1 MKRFLF
7 TLAALSVLCFSA
19 VADDRDDYRQ
29 WAEQVRQEVW
39 SKPLSAFQQQ
49 ACPNEYKKHS
59 VVVLAAYEEVVVDQH
74 NKADAAMLLLTWQIM
89 RQVSVSYCHR
99 TLLAINDQAARDRFS
114 QYDFMSI
121 SRGYG
126 FWGKEKQQAML
137 GIRIIKPDGTV
148 REVSTDDYVRTAEGR
163 KGKEERS
170 KLAVPDLQVGDLMDV
185 FTYSV
190 SELNERSTDPFVFR
204 FRGPYPILSNQVHCV
219 IDPTMTTQYR
229 TLNGAP
235 DFRESKDENGNIVLD
250 ALVEKPA
257 EAEPSVWY
265 DQMSQTP
272 MTKLCITGRW
282 LKGQWAPPSTA
293 KKGLQANP
301 DYEAIVDDDIA
312 FLKKANYERGGL
324 SGKENTQWKKYC
336 EDLAAMNLPKEEH
349 VARLYTG
356 LYYHLLF
363 SKTGSMN
370 AGVFLAMLRQALQ
383 KSAIVGRQLFT
394 TDDSREPIDQ
404 LISYRNTT
412 WGLYVKSI
420 DKVLFPP
427 AYEMAPF
434 TIPSQLQGR
443 KAISDYGV
451 KENMILPKSTAD
463 DNTETTK
470 LKVAIDGTSLRCHR
484 QTMAT
489 GTAKEPL
496 CKALVM
502 TEDLLA
508 AFNRYLGTDK
518 TLEDLVGKKELDD
531 MAEWKRLQREK
542 ERKMYEAEAAVYH
555 GTDVSEMKDYGVD
568 CIGFRA
574 DSTQFKMHA
583 TYKVDGLLKKA
594 GPDMVLSVGRLI
606 STQRKIEGTD
616 RERTDDIVYEFTALN
631 ANYDVEVELPEGYT
645 VTPESLQS
653 LNVRVSNACGTFQ
666 TKAEVIDGMES
677 QRLAAS
683 PRGILRLTVVKR
695 YEHAKE
701 PAANWPQILE
711 FIDAATQFNA
721 VQVVLTR
728 L

>member
-7 TLAALSVLCFSA
+7 TLTALSVLWLTA
-19 VADDRDDYRQ
+19 AADDRDDYRQ

-39 SKPLSAFQQQ
+39 SKPLPAFQQRV
-49 ACPNEYKKHS
+49 CPDEYKKHS
-59 VVVLAAYEEVVVDQH
+59 VVVLAAYEEVIVDQH

-89 RQVSVSYCHR
+89 RQVSVGYCYR

-114 QYDFMSI
+114 QFDFMSI
-121 SRGYG
+121 ERGYG
-126 FWGKEKQQAML
+126 FWGKEKKQATL

-190 SELNERSTDPFVFR
+190 SELNERSTSPFVFC
-204 FRGPYPILSNQVHCV
+204 FRRQYPILSNQVHCV

-235 DFRESKDENGNIVLD
+235 EFRESTDENGNIVLD

-301 DYEAIVDDDIA
+301 DYELIVDDDIA
-312 FLKKANYERGGL
+312 FLKKANYERSGL

-336 EDLAAMNLPKEEH
+336 ESLAAMNLPKEEH

-363 SKTGSMN
+363 SRTGSMN
-370 AGVFLAMLRQALQ
+370 AGVFLAMLRQAMLR
-383 KSAIVGRQLFT
+383 SNIVGHQLFT
-394 TDDSREPIDQ
+394 TDNDREPIDQ

-420 DKVLFPP
+420 DKMLFPP

-434 TIPSQLQGR
+434 TVPSQLQGR
-443 KAISDYGV
+443 KAVIDNGI
-451 KENMILPKSTAD
+451 KQLMTLPESKAD

-470 LKVAIDGTSLRCHR
+470 LKVAIDGSSLRCHR
-484 QTMAT
+484 RTTAT

-496 CKALVM
+496 CHSLVM

-508 AFNRYLGTDK
+508 AFNRYFGTDK
-518 TLEDLVGKKELDD
+518 ALEDLVGKKELDD
-531 MAEWKRLQREK
+531 MAEWKRQQREK
-542 ERKMYEAEAAVYH
+542 ERKVYEAEASVYH
-555 GTDVSEMKDYGVD
+555 GTDVSEMEDYGVD

-574 DSTQFKMHA
+574 DSTTFEMHSA
-583 TYKVDGLLKKA
+583 YKVDGLLKKA

-606 STQRKIEGTD
+606 STQRKIEGND
-616 RERTDDIVYEFTALN
+616 RERTDDIVYEFMASN
-631 ANYDVEVELPEGYT
+631 VNYDVEVELPEGYT
-645 VTPESLQS
+645 VAPESLQP
-653 LNVRVSNACGTFQ
+653 LNIRVSNGCGTFES
-666 TKAEVIDGMES
+666 KAEVTDGK
-677 QRLAAS
+677 
-683 PRGILRLTVVKR
+683 LRLTAVKR
-695 YEHAKE
+695 YEHNRE
-701 PAANWPQILE
+701 PVANWPQILE
-711 FIDAATQFNA
+711 FIDAASQFNA
-721 VQVVLTR
+721 VQVVLTK